1 MKKRRD
7 KTTRA
12 FIELIN
18 QGIIEEPYRLI
29 FENLNAVVAVTDI
42 KGQIIYFNNYVE
54 KISHYKVKELIGQHF
69 RKIIAPES
77 MDVMLKVFKAHAAG
91 KEAKPY
97 EVTYLD
103 KNGER
108 IFMRTSTSLIRHNNE
123 AIGIFGIATD
133 ITAHKKNVDHLTKMF
148 KELSL
153 ICEIS
158 KDLTSIVDIN
168 ILFSKILMHLSKTF
182 GYERAGILMI
192 DEITNKLT
200 IRASTKPLPKTR
212 AAEKIELG
220 QGLTG
225 HAAKIGKYC
234 LANDVTKNAK
244 YMPFDKKTKSELAVP
259 LKLGDRVIGIIN
271 IESYQKNRF
280 DDDDIRILNLIANQA
295 AIAIENS
302 RLYESLEESY
312 LDTIKALVSAMEAK
326 DHYTRGHSER
336 VRKYAM
342 KIAKALK
349 LNKMQIKELSHAGY
363 LHDIGKIG
371 ITDYLL
377 GKIEPLT
384 RNEYETIK
392 KHPDIGHSILKDIKS
407 LAATCEIIRCEHER
421 YDGNGYP
428 NGLKKTSIPL
438 GARIVAVADAYDA
451 MITDR
456 PYRKA
461 IPKKQAINQLRQNA
475 GSQFD
480 PEIVRAFLTILKK
493 K

>member
-1 MKKRRD
+1 MARKQIPRQNKSYLEQYHGPLFD
-7 KTTRA
+7 DIATVICTVNLK
-12 FIELIN
+12 
-18 QGIIEEPYRLI
+18 GIITYT
-29 FENLNAVVAVTDI
+29 NKHT
-42 KGQIIYFNNYVE
+42 E
-54 KISHYKVKELIGQHF
+54 KITGYTVKELVGKRF
-69 RKIIAPES
+69 FNIIAPES
-77 MDVMLKVFKAHAAG
+77 RNKVKDAFRKLKIGRKIRPYELVILDRDGTHIYLKVSSSPIKH
-91 KEAKPY
+91 
-97 EVTYLD
+97 
-103 KNGER
+103 NGR
-108 IFMRTSTSLIRHNNE
+108 V
-123 AIGIFGIATD
+123 IGMLGVATD
-133 ITAHKKNVDHLTKMF
+133 ITTHKKNVDYLTKMF

-153 ICEIS
+153 FCEIS
-158 KDLTSIVDIN
+158 KDLTSIVDIS

-192 DEITNKLT
+192 DEITNELT
-200 IRASTKPLPKTR
+200 IRASTKPLSKTR
-212 AAEKIELG
+212 TTRKIKFG

-225 HAAKIGKYC
+225 HAAKTGKYC
-234 LANDVTKNAK
+234 LANDITKNAK
-244 YMPFDKKTKSELAVP
+244 YIPFDKKTQSELAVP

-271 IESYQKNRF
+271 IESYQKNKF
-280 DDDDIRILNLIANQA
+280 DDDDVRILNLIANQA

-384 RNEYETIK
+384 KDEYETIK

-451 MITDR
+451 MTTDR

-461 IPKKQAINQLRQNA
+461 IPKKQAINRLRQNA

-480 PEIVRAFLTILKK
+480 PKIVKAFLTTLKK